1 MIECLSRLHDRQL
14 VYGKC
19 RKTCIKHLLIER
31 AGQGVGH
38 KRSVCHC
45 VDVLYQVMKE
55 VTVRARKQ
63 EKTGQKQI
71 TFEKPVKAKILSL
84 APMTII
90 KLCCLTHYNNGNYDL
105 HYLCSKSI
113 SNYLCL
119 MCPVCCQILFTG
131 FEHLPN

>member
-1 MIECLSRLHDRQL
+1 MINNCKNCCRSTHVCTLGIISTIVFVLRHAFGVIECLSRLHDRQL

-71 TFEKPVKAKILSL
+71 TFEKPVKAK
-84 APMTII
+84 
-90 KLCCLTHYNNGNYDL
+90 
-105 HYLCSKSI
+105 
-113 SNYLCL
+113 
-119 MCPVCCQILFTG
+119 F
-131 FEHLPN
+131 